1 MGETHVKLHREADS
15 VGVLMKVQK
24 ILPGRRDR
32 EPMSSPGSRPASRVE
47 LTIQGLKVWS
57 GEGQEEVKSI

>member
-24 ILPGRRDR
+24 ILPGRRDKETFGAQGKAR
-32 EPMSSPGSRPASRVE
+32 TYYIFILTQWHNTVCWFIEVLGSMV
-47 LTIQGLKVWS
+47 
-57 GEGQEEVKSI
+57 